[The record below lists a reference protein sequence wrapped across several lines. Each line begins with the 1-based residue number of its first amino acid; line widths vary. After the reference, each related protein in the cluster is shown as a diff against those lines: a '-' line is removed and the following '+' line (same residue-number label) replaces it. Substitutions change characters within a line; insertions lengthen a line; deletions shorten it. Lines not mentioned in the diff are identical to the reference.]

1 MGAGSPNG
9 INDDNIIV
17 NSCESTPLT
26 SPLQPQRDVKK
37 TDNFWLKDNVY
48 SLSDMF
54 AADRFNRHHLV
65 DHFVGGTVYQA
76 FLSAL
81 FYHRWHA
88 PVDGVIEDIYAIPGS
103 YYLDQSQFI
112 PYDEGSPNNSE
123 SFLSAVAARKVVVI
137 NSKNKHIGK
146 VAIIYIGMAE
156 CSSCVST
163 VNVGEEV
170 RKGQEIGHF
179 EFGGSSHTM
188 IFEKKANLLFNTV
201 LYSKNSNGEVEGVK
215 QNLSSF
221 LA

>member
-1 MGAGSPNG
+1 MGAGTPNG
-9 INDDNIIV
+9 VNHDNVIV

-26 SPLQPQRDVKK
+26 MPLQPQHNVKK
-37 TDNFWLKDNVY
+37 TDHFWLKDNVY

-54 AADRFNRHHLV
+54 AADRFNKHDLV
-65 DHFVGGTVYQA
+65 EHFVGGTVYQG

-81 FYHRWHA
+81 VYHRWHS
-88 PVDGVIEDIYAIPGS
+88 PVDGVIEDIYSIPGK
-103 YYLDQSQFI
+103 YFVGQSQFI
-112 PYDEGSPNNSE
+112 PYDEDFTDCQ
-123 SFLSAVAARKVVVI
+123 SFLSAVAARMVMVI
-137 NSKNKHIGK
+137 NSDNKHIGK

-163 VNVGEEV
+163 VKIGDHV

-179 EFGGSSHTM
+179 ESRGSSHALV
-188 IFEKKANLLFNTV
+188 FEKKANLLFNTA
-201 LYSKNSNGEVEGVK
+201 LYSKNCNGEVEGVK